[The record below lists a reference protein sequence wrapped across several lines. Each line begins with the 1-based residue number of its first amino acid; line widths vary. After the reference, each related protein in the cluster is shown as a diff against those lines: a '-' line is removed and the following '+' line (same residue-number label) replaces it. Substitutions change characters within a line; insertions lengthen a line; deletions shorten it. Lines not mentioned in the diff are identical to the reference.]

1 MSPRQR
7 SGSRQCVYLFEIS
20 SVPTGRS
27 RGSRFRCS
35 SCMARSIPRYPL
47 PLASGCLR
55 WRTSQN
61 GLSALPE
68 AAITIWTTSAPLKS
82 REISST
88 LRGGDGCHKGRIF
101 RARTRWGLDRMS
113 AHGPMPRS
121 AWMFPA
127 LAVLLFAV
135 ATGLGLDFTP
145 SVGGLLFAVVLLAI
159 LFGTVFAAVHH
170 AEVIAERIGEPYGTL
185 LLTLAVTII
194 EVALIATIML
204 GDKPQP
210 ALARDTVFA
219 VVMIVCNGLV
229 GLCIFIGGLR
239 YREQDFQVS
248 GANLYLS
255 VLFVLAT
262 ITLIMPNYTLT
273 APGPI
278 YSAAQLGFV
287 DLVTL
292 MLYGVF
298 LYTQTIRHSDYFIKG
313 GVGAA
318 TETSSLS
325 NRMLAL
331 SIALLLISL
340 LAVALLAK
348 KFSLVVDVV
357 TAMIGAPPAF
367 AGVLVALLIL
377 LPEGV
382 TAIAAARNNDLQKS
396 INLALGS
403 SLATI
408 GLTIPAVGVATYALD
423 KERVLGL
430 NGQGMVLLL
439 LTFVL
444 SMLTF
449 GTGRTNI
456 LFGLVHMVVFA
467 VFVFM
472 VFVP

>member
-1 MSPRQR
+1 
-7 SGSRQCVYLFEIS
+7 
-20 SVPTGRS
+20 
-27 RGSRFRCS
+27 
-35 SCMARSIPRYPL
+35 
-47 PLASGCLR
+47 
-55 WRTSQN
+55 
-61 GLSALPE
+61 
-68 AAITIWTTSAPLKS
+68 
-82 REISST
+82 
-88 LRGGDGCHKGRIF
+88 
-101 RARTRWGLDRMS
+101 MS
-113 AHGPMPRS
+113 AHRPMPKS
-121 AWMFPA
+121 AWIFPA
-127 LAVLLFAV
+127 LAMLLFAA
-135 ATGLGLDFTP
+135 ATGLGLTFTP
-145 SVGGLLFAVVLLAI
+145 SVGGFVFAATLLAI

-204 GDKPQP
+204 GEKPQP

-313 GVGAA
+313 GAGTAA
-318 TETSSLS
+318 ETSSLS

-331 SIALLLISL
+331 SVALLLISL
-340 LAVALLAK
+340 LAVVLLAK

-382 TAIAAARNNDLQKS
+382 SAIAAARNNDLQKS

-423 KERVLGL
+423 KELVLGL
-430 NGQGMVLLL
+430 SSQGMVLLL
-439 LTFVL
+439 LTFFL

>member
-1 MSPRQR
+1 MS
-7 SGSRQCVYLFEIS
+7 S
-20 SVPTGRS
+20 
-27 RGSRFRCS
+27 
-35 SCMARSIPRYPL
+35 
-47 PLASGCLR
+47 
-55 WRTSQN
+55 
-61 GLSALPE
+61 
-68 AAITIWTTSAPLKS
+68 
-82 REISST
+82 
-88 LRGGDGCHKGRIF
+88 
-101 RARTRWGLDRMS
+101 
-113 AHGPMPRS
+113 HGPMPKS
-121 AWMFPA
+121 AWIFPA
-127 LAVLLFAV
+127 LAIALFV
-135 ATGLGLDFTP
+135 VTWVFGLTFAA
-145 SVGGLLFAVVLLAI
+145 SAGGMMFAALLLAI

-204 GDKPQP
+204 GDKPVP

-229 GLCIFIGGLR
+229 GICIFIGGLR
-239 YREQDFQVS
+239 FREQDFQVS

-255 VLFVLAT
+255 VLFVMAT
-262 ITLIMPNYTLT
+262 MTLIMPNYTLT

-287 DLVTL
+287 SVVTL
-292 MLYGVF
+292 ILYCVF
-298 LYTQTIRHSDYFIKG
+298 LYTQAIRHRDYF
-313 GVGAA
+313 VNDA
-318 TETSSLS
+318 TGDAVDGSPLSS
-325 NRMLAL
+325 RMLLL
-331 SIALLLISL
+331 SFALLLASL
-340 LAVALLAK
+340 LAVVLLAK
-348 KFSLVVDVV
+348 KFSLVVDI
-357 TAMIGAPPAF
+357 AIASIGAPPAF

-377 LPEGV
+377 LPESV
-382 TAIAAARNNDLQKS
+382 AAIGAARKNDLQKS

-408 GLTIPAVGVATYALD
+408 GLTIPTVAVMAYVLD
-423 KERVLGL
+423 KQLVLGL
-430 NGQGMVLLL
+430 NPQEMVLLV
-439 LTFVL
+439 LTFII